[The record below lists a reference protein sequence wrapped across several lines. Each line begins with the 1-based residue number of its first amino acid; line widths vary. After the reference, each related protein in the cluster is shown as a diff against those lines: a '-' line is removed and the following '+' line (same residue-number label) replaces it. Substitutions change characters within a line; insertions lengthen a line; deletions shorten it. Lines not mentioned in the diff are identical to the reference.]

1 MGVNATEGKVLA
13 IREVGEDIIHLIV
26 STKTTPKPGQF
37 YLLRAWQEAPLLGR
51 PLSVF
56 DFSEG
61 KVEFVFKVVGKG
73 TEILAKLKPD
83 DPIQLQGPYGN
94 GFPEVR
100 GKILLVGGGLGNV
113 PLHATARVLKEQ
125 GDTVDLRL
133 GFAEKTYCEEN
144 FQTAATETQLI
155 VGGLVTEGL
164 ELDGYDAVL
173 TCGPH
178 PMMEAVVKLA
188 KEAGIPS
195 YVSVEK
201 RMACG
206 IGACLVCTCKT
217 KSGNKKTC
225 KDGPVFKGEEV
236 FYENKDSIS

>member
-1 MGVNATEGKVLA
+1 MGVNAGEGKVLA
-13 IREVGEDIIHLIV
+13 IREVGEAIVHLTL
-26 STKTTPKPGQF
+26 STQTTPKPGQF
-37 YLLRAWQEAPLLGR
+37 YLLRAWEEAPLLGR

-73 TEILAKLKPD
+73 TEILAKLKVED
-83 DPIQLQGPYGN
+83 EIQLQGPYGN
-94 GFPEVR
+94 GFPQVE
-100 GKILLVGGGLGNV
+100 GKILLIGGGLGNV
-113 PLHATARVLKEQ
+113 PLHATAKTLVGRGVEA
-125 GDTVDLRL
+125 DLRL
-133 GFAEKTYCEEN
+133 GFAEEAYCAEE
-144 FQTAATETQLI
+144 FESAATKTELV

-164 ELDGYDAVL
+164 EMKGYDAVF

-178 PMMEAVVKLA
+178 PMMEAVVNMA

-225 KDGPVFKGEEV
+225 KDGPVFEGEEV
-236 FYENKDSIS
+236 FYENEDSIS

>member
-1 MGVNATEGKVLA
+1 MGVAAEGKVLS
-13 IREVGEDIIHLIV
+13 IRQVGEEIVHLIV
-26 STKTTPKPGQF
+26 ATQTTPKPGQF

-56 DFSEG
+56 AYSEG
-61 KVEFVFKVVGKG
+61 QVEFVFKVVGKG
-73 TEILAKLKPD
+73 TEILAGLKAD
-83 DPIQLQGPYGN
+83 AEIQLQGPFGN
-94 GFPEVR
+94 GFPTME

-113 PLHATARVLKEQ
+113 PLHATANAIKSGGQE
-125 GDTVDLRL
+125 VDLRL
-133 GFAEKTYCEEN
+133 GFAEKVFLEEE
-144 FQTAATETQLI
+144 FLQAATDTQFV

-164 ELDGYDAVL
+164 DMSEYDAVF

-178 PMMEAVVKLA
+178 PMMEAVVKMA
-188 KEAGIPS
+188 VEAGIPS
-195 YVSVEK
+195 YVSIEK

-225 KDGPVFKGEEV
+225 KDGPVFEGEEV
-236 FYENKDSIS
+236 FYEDKHTIS